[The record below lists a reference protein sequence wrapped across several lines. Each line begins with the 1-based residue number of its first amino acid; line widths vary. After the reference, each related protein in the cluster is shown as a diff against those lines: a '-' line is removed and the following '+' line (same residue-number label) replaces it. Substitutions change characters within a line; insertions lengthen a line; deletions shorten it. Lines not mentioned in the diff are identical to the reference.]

1 MSATIATSESGTR
14 VRSPVS
20 AANAITAIAVAAFA
34 ACCELV
40 ALFVVL
46 CSSRRRRLV
55 LRFSLPS
62 CSCSCSCAGSCSCGG
77 LYFGQPAVL
86 ARWLRSLRLFS
97 ERWPLCGCPP
107 TRRRRRITLHG
118 HSRRSTKSLAT
129 GTAPQSGGTIW
140 AAEHVLSL
148 SVVRWKKSQRSSVSP
163 RAGNAAEHPAIAGP
177 CRFEGNHFSVLD
189 RRRSGLFCSGEER
202 REREREREREGERRT
217 RRSNNVSARN

>member
-1 MSATIATSESGTR
+1 
-14 VRSPVS
+14 
-20 AANAITAIAVAAFA
+20 
-34 ACCELV
+34 
-40 ALFVVL
+40 
-46 CSSRRRRLV
+46 
-55 LRFSLPS
+55 
-62 CSCSCSCAGSCSCGG
+62 
-77 LYFGQPAVL
+77 
-86 ARWLRSLRLFS
+86 LRLFS

-202 REREREREREGERRT
+202 RERERERERRREENEAKQQRKRAKLELVFVSTTTNET
-217 RRSNNVSARN
+217 RHGAGRLIVRRYDTIYVQPPLQAHRSRRPCCLPCKRRRNSPHLEWP